1 MKFITF
7 NENFEIQLIHNMP
20 FDEINGLGKTEEE
33 LLQIGALVDSV
44 PVVDVPNDKNV
55 IYKYNQSDNTV
66 TYELI
71 DRPLTVEEQNAVDIK
86 QIKQTNTTQDSLID
100 IVLMATDEMYMMIEP
115 LLAQQPQFINGKGV
129 SKNSLGEFYLAMV
142 QRNLKTVDEV
152 PLSFR
157 EYVLEKLKNS

>member
-142 QRNLKTVDEV
+142 QRNLKAVDEV

-157 EYVLEKLKNS
+157 EYVLEQLKNS